1 MSVSVLVF
9 LLLTTNLISNSLSID
24 VIMHTTNSTEYR
36 DVKWEKLNLP
46 EMNIEEVTEEELVSI
61 GEITDSKREIKIK
74 EQIEQRFPSHRITD
88 ITYSNLND
96 DSNEEALAIIGGFQ
110 ERYGERLL
118 ILSLKGAKIIKI
130 IQDIDMTELNPWR
143 VQIGDVDGDGM
154 KDILVGVYK
163 KTRFDPK
170 MGNRLFV
177 YDWDGDDLFPKWLGS
192 TLSLPFY
199 EFAMG
204 DVDGKLGD
212 ELVALERFEDGKSRV
227 IVYKWSGFG
236 FLGEAEA
243 RSASKIKIL
252 MLFDLNDDGK
262 DEILIER

>member
-1 MSVSVLVF
+1 MAF
-9 LLLTTNLISNSLSID
+9 LLLTAYLISNSLSTD
-24 VIMHTTNSTEYR
+24 VIMHTPNPTEYR
-36 DVKWEKLNLP
+36 DTRWEKLNLP
-46 EMNIEEVTEEELVSI
+46 EINVKEVTEEELVSI
-61 GEITDSKREIKIK
+61 GERTDSNHEIRIK
-74 EQIEQRFPSHRITD
+74 GQIEQRFPSHRITD
-88 ITYSNLND
+88 ITYFDLDD
-96 DSNEEALAIIGGFQ
+96 DSNEEALAIIGGFHG
-110 ERYGERLL
+110 RYGERLL
-118 ILSLKGAKIIKI
+118 ILSLKGAKIVKI
-130 IQDIDMTELNPWR
+130 MLDIDLGELNPWR
-143 VQIGDVDGDGM
+143 VRVGDVDGDGK
-154 KDILVGVYK
+154 KDVLVGVYK

-170 MGNRLFV
+170 MDNRLFV

-199 EFAMG
+199 EFAVG

-243 RSASKIKIL
+243 RSASKIKRL

-262 DEILIER
+262 DEILIQR